1 MIEHAPSGV
10 QKRPK
15 SEVLETFHFI
25 RGRVVA
31 RLFIFERDAKWKS
44 SRCVQIADD
53 LLGIHPRF
61 HRISESRTIYLRL
74 TDFFRRLLASIIVK
88 RLSVRGSAIG
98 ARTRACLASEHPP
111 QTHMPTLKIVII
123 TNAENI
129 DGTPPKNVNANR

>member
-1 MIEHAPSGV
+1 M
-10 QKRPK
+10 
-15 SEVLETFHFI
+15 
-25 RGRVVA
+25 
-31 RLFIFERDAKWKS
+31 
-44 SRCVQIADD
+44 QIADD

-98 ARTRACLASEHPP
+98 ARTRACLASERPS

-129 DGTPPKNVNANR
+129 RRAAVAERQREPRILFQIEVAESQWGYVHGRIAGLVLHLTSKLSG